1 MVIYQIN
8 YHSGVQWQ
16 EQDLPMYPLLN
27 LSIKSKINYINLLN
41 KKIIIFV
48 FIDKNI
54 LNDSIILII
63 KLKYLP
69 K

>member
-16 EQDLPMYPLLN
+16 EQDLPMNPLLN